1 MASLDE
7 LRSGRLRKLES
18 LRSRG
23 INPYP
28 IEAHPSEQIQ
38 DALGHFSKL
47 AKRAKPIILVGRVRG
62 VRAHGGSVFVDLD
75 DGTGSIQLFFK
86 RDTTGDEA
94 FELFTANVDIG
105 DFVEVKGK
113 LFLTKRKEK
122 TLLVSS
128 WHMLVKSLRPLPDK
142 WHGLEN
148 VEERFRKRYLDTLQN
163 ETVRKRFMAR
173 STLITETR
181 KYLDKAGYL
190 EVETPILQPI
200 YGGASAEAFT
210 TRHNALDMTL
220 YLRISDEL
228 YLKRL
233 LIGGFPKIYEINK
246 DFRNEGIDAVHNPEF
261 TMLEFYT
268 AWSDAKKSGVFVEK
282 MLKTLARGVLG
293 KLTFSYSGKVIDLSK
308 KFRTTT
314 FYDLLRRHAL
324 ILSPEHASLDDL
336 MLKGQQL
343 GVTVPA
349 GAGREKLM
357 DAIYKKVCR
366 PKLIEPTFVTDYPV
380 GYLPLAKRTEKNPDL
395 VDAFQLIIG
404 GIEIVKGYSELNDP
418 LDQFERMKKEEDAKK
433 SGDEEAQ
440 RLDTDFIE
448 ALEYGMPPAGGVG
461 IGLDRLAMLFT
472 DAENIREV
480 LFFPTLKPKGEKD

>member
-18 LRSRG
+18 LRSQG

-28 IEAHPSEQIQ
+28 IESHPSDQIQ
-38 DALGHFSKL
+38 NVLGRFSKL
-47 AKRAKPIILVGRVRG
+47 KKRAKPITLVGRVRG
-62 VRAHGGSVFVDLD
+62 VRAHGGSVFADLD
-75 DGTGSIQLFFK
+75 DGTGRIQLFFK
-86 RDTTGDEA
+86 RDIAGDQA
-94 FELFTANVDIG
+94 FELFTGNVDIG
-105 DFVEVKGK
+105 DFIEVKGK

-122 TLLVSS
+122 TLLANS

-163 ETVRKRFMAR
+163 EIVRERFIAR

-190 EVETPILQPI
+190 EVETPILQSI
-200 YGGASAEAFT
+200 YGGANAEAFT
-210 TRHNALDMTL
+210 TIHNALDLTL

-233 LIGGFPKIYEINK
+233 LIGGFPKVYEISK

-261 TMLEFYT
+261 TMLEFYA
-268 AWSDAKKSGVFVEK
+268 AWSDAKKSRVFVEK
-282 MLKTLARGVLG
+282 MMKTLARKVVG
-293 KLTFSYSGKVIDLSK
+293 KLTFSHGGKAIDLSK
-308 KFRTTT
+308 KFRTTA

-324 ILSPEHASLDDL
+324 ILSPEKASREEL
-336 MLKGQQL
+336 MLKAEQL
-343 GVTVPA
+343 GVLVPQ
-349 GAGREKLM
+349 GAGREKVM

-366 PKLIEPTFVTDYPV
+366 PKLIEPTFVIDYPV

-395 VDAFQLIIG
+395 VDAFQLVIG

-418 LDQFERMKKEEDAKK
+418 LDQLERMKKEETAKK
-433 SGDEEAQ
+433 SGDEETQ
-440 RLDTDFIE
+440 PLDTDFIE
-448 ALEYGMPPAGGVG
+448 ALEYGMPPSGGVG

>member
-7 LRSGRLRKLES
+7 LKLERLRKLES
-18 LRSRG
+18 LRSHG

-28 IEAHPSEQIQ
+28 IEARPTDQIQ
-38 DALGHFSKL
+38 SVLGNFSKL
-47 AKRAKPIILVGRVRG
+47 AKRAKPVTLVGRVRG
-62 VRAHGGSVFVDLD
+62 VREHGGSVFADLD
-75 DGTGSIQLFFK
+75 DGTGRVQIFFK
-86 RDTTGDEA
+86 RDTAGDEA
-94 FELFTANVDIG
+94 FGLFTAHVDIG
-105 DFVEVKGK
+105 DFVEAKGK

-122 TLLVSS
+122 TLLVAS
-128 WHMLVKSLRPLPDK
+128 WRMLVKSLRPLPDK

-148 VEERFRKRYLDTLQN
+148 VEERFRKRYLDTLMN
-163 ETVRKRFMAR
+163 AEVRERFVAR
-173 STLITETR
+173 SKLIAETR
-181 KYLDKAGYL
+181 KYLDKAGYF
-190 EVETPILQPI
+190 EAETPILQPI
-200 YGGASAEAFT
+200 YGGANAEAFT
-210 TRHNALDMTL
+210 TTHNALGLTL

-233 LIGGFPKIYEINK
+233 LVGGFPKIYEIGKN
-246 DFRNEGIDAVHNPEF
+246 FRNEGIDAVHNPEF
-261 TMLEFYT
+261 TMLEFYA
-268 AWSDAKKSGVFVEK
+268 AWSDAKKGRVFVEK
-282 MLKTLARGVLG
+282 MLKALARKVVG
-293 KLTFSYSGKVIDLSK
+293 KLTFSYGGKTIDLSK

-324 ILSPEHASLDDL
+324 ILSPEKASREEL
-336 MLKGQQL
+336 MLKAEQL
-343 GVTVPA
+343 GVLVSP
-349 GAGREKLM
+349 GAGREKVM

-380 GYLPLAKRTEKNPDL
+380 GYLPLAKRTENNADL

-418 LDQFERMKKEEDAKK
+418 LDQLERMKKEEDAKK
-433 SGDEEAQ
+433 AGDEEAQ
-440 RLDTDFIE
+440 RLDADFIE

-480 LFFPTLKPKGEKD
+480 LFFPTLKPRN